1 MKNLE
6 NLQLENSFYELGAD
20 FFQKKSPDPV
30 SDPYIINSNPD
41 AIELIGLEL
50 SEVQNPQFVE
60 WLMGWPIGWTEFAPV
75 ETVSSHWLPLMRG
88 AFLQL
93 QQMEENKNH
102 D

>member
-1 MKNLE
+1 MWPTVTAQDSKNNAGPSQFVRNTKPLNVE
-6 NLQLENSFYELGAD
+6 AVCHSH
-20 FFQKKSPDPV
+20 PDPKV
-30 SDPYIINSNPD
+30 
-41 AIELIGLEL
+41 IGTESQPVL
-50 SEVQNPQFVE
+50 NPQFVE

-93 QQMEENKNH
+93 QQMEEKKNH